1 MSTTK
6 SYESAEGFN
15 VFTSNFLKARGT
27 CCKSGCLHCPYGYT
41 LKKFGLQFDDW
52 SEDKLGLAQNFI
64 QESTQPQFDLQQF
77 APEHRKF
84 IKLKD
89 QICGIMFKNHIVV
102 KAVFLGEHFRDQGL
116 SKEMIESYY
125 FI

>member
-1 MSTTK
+1 MSTIK
-6 SYESAEGFN
+6 SYESTDGFN
-15 VFTSNFLKARGT
+15 VFTSHFLKARGT

-41 LKKFGLQFDDW
+41 LKKFGLQFEDW
-52 SEDKLGLAQNFI
+52 NEDKVELAKKFMSENAR
-64 QESTQPQFDLQQF
+64 SDFDMSAF
-77 APEHRKF
+77 PAEHRKF
-84 IKLKD
+84 IKIKD
-89 QICGIMFKNHIVV
+89 QICGVMFKNHIVV